1 MPEQATVV
9 AFKVSSGRVAVQTGD
24 GSFVLAEQ
32 TDASAL
38 REGLRVQGNMREFGA
53 EVWSD
58 ESGLTQYEVFVL
70 GWDLSQEAID
80 LEMP

>member
-1 MPEQATVV
+1 MTDQAVV
-9 AFKVSSGRVAVQTGD
+9 TAFKPASGRVALRVED

-32 TDASAL
+32 TDASPI
-38 REGLRVQGNMREFGA
+38 REGLILTGPMREFGP
-53 EVWSD
+53 EVWVEPQSQT
-58 ESGLTQYEVFVL
+58 SYEVFVL

>member
-1 MPEQATVV
+1 MTNQAVV
-9 AFKVSSGRVAVQTGD
+9 TAFKPSSGRVALRVED

-32 TDASAL
+32 TDANPM
-38 REGLRVQGNMREFGA
+38 REGLVFTGPMREFGPEIWLEA
-53 EVWSD
+53 QSQ
-58 ESGLTQYEVFVL
+58 TAYEVFVL

>member
-9 AFKVSSGRVAVQTGD
+9 AFKQSSGRVALRTGN
-24 GSFVLAEQ
+24 GRFVLAEQ
-32 TDASAL
+32 TDASPI
-38 REGLRVQGNMREFGA
+38 REGLILTGPMREFGP
-53 EVWSD
+53 EVWVEPQSQ
-58 ESGLTQYEVFVL
+58 TAYEVFVL